1 METIQKFSQYQ
12 IIGHFRFGEDRKSLA
27 SLSAIIVATGEVAGG
42 LIFGFLAHLTIK
54 WGRHP
59 VVILGFILSLITY
72 ALMFINFPMNA
83 TLGETSDIGY
93 IEPSKEIALTTSFI
107 LGFSDACFNT
117 QVNDIKLPYVQGV
130 PKKIGQ

>member
-130 PKKIGQ
+130 P